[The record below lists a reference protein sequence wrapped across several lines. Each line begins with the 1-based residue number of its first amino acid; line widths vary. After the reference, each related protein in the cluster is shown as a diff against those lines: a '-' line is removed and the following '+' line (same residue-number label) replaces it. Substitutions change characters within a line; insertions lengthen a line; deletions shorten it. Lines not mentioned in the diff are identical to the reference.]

1 MNIMMNLTKSNFDE
15 TINQDKPVLVDFWAE
30 WCGPCRMLT
39 PIMAELDTEYNN
51 DAIVAKVN
59 VDEQMELAQKFGIM
73 SIPNVILFHK
83 GDIVDNTVG
92 VRDKNYYASKLLTAI
107 DNK

>member
-1 MNIMMNLTKSNFDE
+1 MMNLTKSNFEE
-15 TINQDKPVLVDFWAE
+15 TINKQDKPVLVDFWAE

-39 PIMAELDTEYNN
+39 PIMESLSTEYADN
-51 DAIVAKVN
+51 AIIAKVN
-59 VDEQMELAQKFGIM
+59 VDEEMELAQKFGIM

-83 GDIVDNTVG
+83 GQVVDNSVG
-92 VRDKNYYASKLLTAI
+92 VRDQNFYASKLQTAI

>member
-1 MNIMMNLTKSNFDE
+1 MMNLTKSNFDE
-15 TINQDKPVLVDFWAE
+15 TINQQDKPVLVDFWAQ

-39 PIMAELDTEYNN
+39 PIMESLNTEYAD
-51 DAIVAKVN
+51 DAIIAKVN
-59 VDEQMELAQKFGIM
+59 VDEEMELAQKFGIM

-83 GDIVDNTVG
+83 GQVVDNSVG
-92 VRDKNYYASKLLTAI
+92 VRDMNFYASKLQTAI

>member
-1 MNIMMNLTKSNFDE
+1 MKSNFDA
-15 TINQDKPVLVDFWAE
+15 TINKQDKPVLVDFWAE

-39 PIMAELDTEYNN
+39 PIMESLNTEYAD
-51 DAIVAKVN
+51 DAIIAKVN
-59 VDEQMELAQKFGIM
+59 VDEEMELAQKFGIM

-83 GDIVDNTVG
+83 GQVVDNSVG
-92 VRDKNYYASKLLTAI
+92 VRDMNFYASKLQAVI